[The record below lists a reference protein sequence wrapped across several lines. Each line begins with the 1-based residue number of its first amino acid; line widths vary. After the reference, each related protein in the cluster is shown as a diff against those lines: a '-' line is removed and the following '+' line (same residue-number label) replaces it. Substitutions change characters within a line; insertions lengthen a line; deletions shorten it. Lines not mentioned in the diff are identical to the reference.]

1 MTPAPA
7 GARTAR
13 AAVAV
18 AAPLLVVAVLAGAC
32 AQPRFMLSEP
42 ARNWPGVYQT
52 AVSAAEQGKFADAD
66 RALARY
72 AVTYPDTRE
81 ALETLFWRAWF
92 QLDPANT
99 AGSPRQAAALLD
111 SYLAGDA
118 DAPHRVEAATLKRI
132 AVAMDALRGAATA
145 QERADAGEAAQ
156 LRDELAKTKEEL
168 QQTKDEL
175 ERIKKRLATPRP

>member
-1 MTPAPA
+1 MTPPSARTRPARADLAAAALLLAA
-7 GARTAR
+7 GA
-13 AAVAV
+13 
-18 AAPLLVVAVLAGAC
+18 LAGGC

-52 AVSAAEQGKFADAD
+52 AISAAEQGKFADAD

-92 QLDPANT
+92 QLDPSNPA
-99 AGSPRQAAALLD
+99 ASPRQAAALLD
-111 SYLAGDA
+111 SYLAGAA

-132 AVAMDALRGAATA
+132 AVAMDALRGAANA